1 MSKPTILFRGPVK
14 TRSGYGAHARDVL
27 ESLYKMNLF
36 DIKID
41 SAKWGATPLTAL
53 ENNNFF
59 HKWIETNIVERYESI
74 PDIYIQVTIPN
85 EFQRFG
91 KFNIGITAGI
101 ETTIAPKDWIEGCNR
116 VDLVLTTSQFSKD
129 VFLATT

>member
-53 ENNNFF
+53 ENNNIF
-59 HKWIETNIVERYESI
+59 HKLVPGHDLGY
-74 PDIYIQVTIPN
+74 QPN
-85 EFQRFG
+85 YNMQSALCF
-91 KFNIGITAGI
+91 
-101 ETTIAPKDWIEGCNR
+101 
-116 VDLVLTTSQFSKD
+116 
-129 VFLATT
+129 